1 MEKTRKLDNGMFVM
15 DVGLRNEEP
24 IALVERTFRNG
35 TKEYI
40 IAFNYEIEDNSI
52 NWGYGYYY
60 SDNIEKAKVDFNRVL
75 KGENLA
81 DSFENKKK
89 EFEAKFYTEDEI
101 RDLIKNKAELFYV
114 DDGVDEA
121 IIRFEDIPDFIVDYN
136 RNLEIRDLKF
146 FKVGKDVYEPDITT
160 MGEFLNRIK
169 PDLRERMID
178 RLVALQTNEAEIRDY
193 KIIDEDVY
201 SEIEEKIEK
210 EQEKKKAKNKKNKEA
225 R

>member
-1 MEKTRKLDNGMFVM
+1 MSRTRELDNGMFVM
-15 DVGLRNEEP
+15 DVGFRNEEP
-24 IALVERTFRNG
+24 IALIERTLKNG

-40 IAFNYEIEDNSI
+40 IAFNYEIKDNSI

-60 SDNIEKAKVDFNRVL
+60 NENIDKAKEDFARVL

-81 DSFENKKK
+81 DTFENKED
-89 EFEAKFYTEDEI
+89 EFQVRFYDEDEI
-101 RDLIKNKAELFYV
+101 RDLIKSNAELFYV

-121 IIRFEDIPDFIVDYN
+121 IIKFEDIPDFIVDYN
-136 RNLEIRDLKF
+136 RNFEMRNLKF
-146 FKVGKDVYEPDITT
+146 FKVGKGVYEPDITT
-160 MGEFLNRIK
+160 MGEYLDKIN

-178 RLVALQTNEAEIRDY
+178 RLIALQTNESEIKKY

-201 SEIEEKIEK
+201 ANVEIKMAQEEMKRQKKI
-210 EQEKKKAKNKKNKEA
+210 KNREA